1 MDKKLGIIVPYRDR
15 YEQLLTF
22 KSYMSK
28 FLKDVDYELIVV
40 EQDDAKIFNRGKLLN
55 IGFIEAK
62 KLKCDYV
69 VFHDVDMMPV
79 DVDYSYS
86 PFPIHLANNF
96 IPNDIRIIFDEYF
109 GGVTLFPVESF
120 EIINGYS
127 NEYWGWG
134 FEDTDLLYRCKLSN
148 IELDKKEI
156 KQIVGHNASLKFNG
170 VDAYVKTPELKKQD
184 FYTIFISFSLDDFVF
199 NHEEYDDTFT
209 IFSNSNIKLTYTS
222 YLRYNF
228 ELLDNDETID
238 YISTNI
244 TTNHKTNFC
253 ITIDTILNKITVFQD
268 GNLID
273 SKIYKNGFKFKR
285 QDNFYLGSNNNKDFF
300 KGTIDSFAIY
310 NTILENNDINE
321 LSKNNFFGLTQSFGD
336 YNKENNLVLYYDAK
350 FIKHYKL
357 IDIVN
362 YQNDALIYN
371 CEIVGLPI
379 DKIKTIEIPYRR
391 NSTFKLLNH
400 EENGF
405 INGGWKNI
413 TTRYNQ
419 LKYQNE
425 VSKGYIDYKKD
436 GLNNCEYKIHNKN
449 KIQNLTHIVVG
460 I

>member
-1 MDKKLGIIVPYRDR
+1 
-15 YEQLLTF
+15 
-22 KSYMSK
+22 
-28 FLKDVDYELIVV
+28 
-40 EQDDAKIFNRGKLLN
+40 
-55 IGFIEAK
+55 
-62 KLKCDYV
+62 
-69 VFHDVDMMPV
+69 
-79 DVDYSYS
+79 
-86 PFPIHLANNF
+86 
-96 IPNDIRIIFDEYF
+96 
-109 GGVTLFPVESF
+109 
-120 EIINGYS
+120 
-127 NEYWGWG
+127 
-134 FEDTDLLYRCKLSN
+134 LSN

-170 VDAYVKTPELKKQD
+170 VDAYVKTPEFKKQD

>member
-1 MDKKLGIIVPYRDR
+1 
-15 YEQLLTF
+15 
-22 KSYMSK
+22 
-28 FLKDVDYELIVV
+28 
-40 EQDDAKIFNRGKLLN
+40 
-55 IGFIEAK
+55 
-62 KLKCDYV
+62 V
-69 VFHDVDMMPV
+69 VFHDVDMIPV

-156 KQIVGHNASLKFNG
+156 KQIVGNNASLKFNG
-170 VDAYVKTPELKKQD
+170 VNAYVKTPNIKKQD
-184 FYTIFISFSLDDFVF
+184 FYTIFISFSLDDLVF
-199 NHEEYDDTFT
+199 NHEEYDDAFT

-300 KGTIDSFAIY
+300 KGTIDTFAIY
-310 NTILENNDINE
+310 DTILEKNDIRE
-321 LSKNNFFGLTQSFGD
+321 LSKNNFFGLTQSFGK
-336 YNKENNLVLYYDAK
+336 YNKENYEMK
-350 FIKHYKL
+350 T
-357 IDIVN
+357 
-362 YQNDALIYN
+362 
-371 CEIVGLPI
+371 GL
-379 DKIKTIEIPYRR
+379 
-391 NSTFKLLNH
+391 
-400 EENGF
+400 
-405 INGGWKNI
+405 
-413 TTRYNQ
+413 RY
-419 LKYQNE
+419 E
-425 VSKGYIDYKKD
+425 F
-436 GLNNCEYKIHNKN
+436 
-449 KIQNLTHIVVG
+449 
-460 I
+460 